1 MFYNLVKDSKGTSLT
16 VFLDSGEP
24 LVVQSDHPNYQ
35 KVYDGVVLN
44 DSLNEEEVKRLL
56 DLVNT
61 AGTNLTRLSER
72 VSVKGNTLYFDGD
85 AINSSIGKHI
95 VELIA
100 SGDNNGWQALV
111 AFLEKISTNPN
122 ENSRENLYDWLNHR
136 FTLTP
141 DGDFIAYKG
150 VNVDASGINLS
161 VSSGTA
167 IVNGTVVKGKIPNQ
181 DGSIIEM
188 PRSDVQ
194 HNPSV
199 ACSTGLHA
207 GTYEYASSFVGSS
220 GRILIVKINPRDV
233 VSVPSDS
240 NGQKLRVCRY
250 VVLSSID
257 NKISSTTFVPAKA
270 SAPVVDDDDDDDDYF
285 DAEYYYDDED
295 EYLGGVTA

>member
-1 MFYNLVKDSKGTSLT
+1 MFYNLVRDNKGTSLT
-16 VFLDSGEP
+16 VFLESGEP

-44 DSLNEEEVKRLL
+44 DSLTEEDVKRLL
-56 DLVNT
+56 DLVRT

-72 VSVKGNTLYFDGD
+72 VSVQGNTLYFDGD
-85 AINSSIGKHI
+85 AIDASIASHI
-95 VELIA
+95 VDLINKDD
-100 SGDNNGWQALV
+100 STGWQALV
-111 AFLEKISTNPN
+111 AFLEKVNTNPN
-122 ENSRENLYDWLNHR
+122 EHSRKNLYDWLNHR

-150 VNVDASGINLS
+150 VYVDNGVNVS
-161 VSSGTA
+161 VNSGTA
-167 IVNGTVVKGKIPNQ
+167 IVNGAVVKGRIPNQ

-207 GTYEYASSFVGSS
+207 GTYEYASSFVGSG

-257 NKISSTTFVPAKA
+257 QKISAPTFTPVSTSTVEE
-270 SAPVVDDDDDDDDYF
+270 DEYDEDDDYF
-285 DAEYYYDDED
+285 DADTYYDDED
-295 EYLGGVTA
+295 DYLGGVTA